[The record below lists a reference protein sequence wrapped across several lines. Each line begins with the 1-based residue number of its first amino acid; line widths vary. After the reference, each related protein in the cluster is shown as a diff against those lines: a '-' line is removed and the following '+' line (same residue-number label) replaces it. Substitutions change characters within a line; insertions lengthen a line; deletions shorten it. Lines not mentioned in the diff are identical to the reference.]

1 MIGNTKPKLFAAVIL
16 MFITIASFTAMA
28 VGGRY
33 VSDDLSTFEIMMYL
47 SLIGFLLIFGFLL
60 TKKG

>member
-16 MFITIASFTAMA
+16 MFITIASFTVMA